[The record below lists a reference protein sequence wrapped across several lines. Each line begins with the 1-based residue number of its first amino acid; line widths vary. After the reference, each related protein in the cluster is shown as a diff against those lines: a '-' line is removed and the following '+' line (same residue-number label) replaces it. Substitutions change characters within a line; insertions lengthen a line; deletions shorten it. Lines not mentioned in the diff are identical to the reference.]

1 MALPLIICAFLS
13 FIPAISQKFD
23 KIFILF
29 LLYLLFWGGFQY
41 GMSDYIGYEYHYL
54 NIQNSEFGFPRF
66 SLHGASSQEFIYS
79 SISLLFSNL
88 GFPFHVFFIFIVALN
103 IGVKILFIKKYSY
116 IFLFSLLIYFFFY
129 FGKDIMQ
136 LRASACLS
144 IFLISLN
151 SIINRSLKT
160 FLILIFLAS
169 GFHII
174 ALACLPI
181 YYLYSKKII
190 NCILPLLLF
199 YCIFVVAL
207 GFNPLD
213 FISEKLFS
221 YKLGPVIND
230 IAVRAESVSQNS
242 TQDIK
247 FGLGVLFLLVNGF
260 LLFPIFSKMNKIEKL
275 VSIIYVYGLSI
286 SFTFMG
292 APLLFYR
299 LLELFVTFF
308 FSVVVMFIFKYYK
321 ISLFQLTYI
330 IVVFIYASYLFI
342 NGVISQQMPEYRNIL
357 FET

>member
-1 MALPLIICAFLS
+1 M
-13 FIPAISQKFD
+13 
-23 KIFILF
+23 
-29 LLYLLFWGGFQY
+29 
-41 GMSDYIGYEYHYL
+41 
-54 NIQNSEFGFPRF
+54 
-66 SLHGASSQEFIYS
+66 
-79 SISLLFSNL
+79 
-88 GFPFHVFFIFIVALN
+88 
-103 IGVKILFIKKYSY
+103 
-116 IFLFSLLIYFFFY
+116 
-129 FGKDIMQ
+129 
-136 LRASACLS
+136 
-144 IFLISLN
+144 
-151 SIINRSLKT
+151 
-160 FLILIFLAS
+160 
-169 GFHII
+169 
-174 ALACLPI
+174 
-181 YYLYSKKII
+181 
-190 NCILPLLLF
+190 
-199 YCIFVVAL
+199 
-207 GFNPLD
+207 
-213 FISEKLFS
+213 
-221 YKLGPVIND
+221 IND